1 MCERGGLKHHG
12 HAKEKRV
19 ANKEKNR
26 DLAIFNHKT
35 NTGIQIPYPTIALH
49 AMQHKAQPSTGT
61 TNGDSDASKAPC
73 VLLQLDLSDGGE
85 DDETYDTVQ
94 LTLVPPTAST
104 QFESPAQDGA
114 QSPSEQEKMFD
125 AITTCQNLHPDP
137 AAAEDEDDDDDDDQ
151 DYSDRI
157 IFEPALDFAAAE
169 AVEGLP
175 GVFRGTRTGDLP
187 PPMPGSSTWITAEN
201 VNEFFDEDGNWVGA
215 GGVGNE
221 NEDEDEEKEGEG
233 QEGRKEPEVEQ
244 LGPGAG
250 RVRPLDEI
258 NGQEQAADESE
269 SKRARVE

>member
-1 MCERGGLKHHG
+1 
-12 HAKEKRV
+12 
-19 ANKEKNR
+19 
-26 DLAIFNHKT
+26 
-35 NTGIQIPYPTIALH
+35 
-49 AMQHKAQPSTGT
+49 MQHKAQPSTEA
-61 TNGDSDASKAPC
+61 TNGDGDVSKTPC

-114 QSPSEQEKMFD
+114 EAPSEQEKMFD

-137 AAAEDEDDDDDDDQ
+137 AAEDDEDDDDDQ

-175 GVFRGTRTGDLP
+175 GVFRGTSTGDLP

-201 VNEFFDEDGNWVGA
+201 VNDFFDENGNWIGGGGA
-215 GGVGNE
+215 GND
-221 NEDEDEEKEGEG
+221 DEDEEKEGEG
-233 QEGRKEPEVEQ
+233 QEGGKEPEVEQ

-258 NGQEQAADESE
+258 NDQEQAADESE